1 MKLDAQARDLA
12 NLNRQADLLNPE
24 PGTFRRSSLRSQPT
38 GYAARPLGTRI
49 SARLRGSQ
57 EEEWQSVPKEWLDEE
72 NDLQNGKTD
81 AKPSKTGL
89 ESDEDAI
96 SDLTELSEDVSD
108 DSKLDSPNLGGK
120 LTEGPTIEHRENSEE
135 LQTLDNT
142 HVEWE
147 TVSELYLY
155 SFHTDFGED
164 LHNPRRM
171 GSYNSTL
178 WKSYTLQWEG
188 TLQGSLTRHSSNR
201 HSRAQSKVFPIIFKS
216 SIYMLWN
223 QEIEEK
229 RRLEEAIVHRKRS
242 SRIAVKESEREEARL
257 AAKKK
262 REDEEKRTRARRL
275 EARLQKEEIGR
286 LKRENA
292 RQKRKK
298 EREAREQSRKAVTSM

>member
-1 MKLDAQARDLA
+1 MIFPFFHLADVGEADCLAGNRLWIQRTPPKPAKPLKRKRVPQILASAKRPRLTTTNPPQSTRHSRAAKDQAIMKLDAQARDLA

-178 WKSYTLQWEG
+178 
-188 TLQGSLTRHSSNR
+188 
-201 HSRAQSKVFPIIFKS
+201 
-216 SIYMLWN
+216 
-223 QEIEEK
+223 
-229 RRLEEAIVHRKRS
+229 
-242 SRIAVKESEREEARL
+242 
-257 AAKKK
+257 
-262 REDEEKRTRARRL
+262 
-275 EARLQKEEIGR
+275 
-286 LKRENA
+286 
-292 RQKRKK
+292 
-298 EREAREQSRKAVTSM
+298 